1 MKMVSRRKLAAMAT
15 IAALVAIVGTP
26 PRSSNAAEKPL
37 YQMDNAAIDARIR
50 AAFPGPDAFAAAK
63 VVGLMFA
70 ETLAVGPNQVTRE
83 VILSGLEKESARFY
97 QQMPDF
103 QIAERDLFVADNGVV
118 MNGRMMGTRLDGTKM
133 DVAFATIMARD
144 KSGRIVSQST
154 LEVPRK
160 PK

>member
-1 MKMVSRRKLAAMAT
+1 MKFSFERTLAA
-15 IAALVAIVGTP
+15 IAIVVTLATAVDL
-26 PRSSNAAEKPL
+26 SANAAEKPL
-37 YQMDNAAIDARIR
+37 YQMDNASIDARIR
-50 AAFPGPDAFAAAK
+50 AAFPDRDAFAAAK

-70 ETLAVGPNQVTRE
+70 DTLAVGPNHVSRD

-97 QQMPDF
+97 QEMPDF
-103 QIAERDLFVADNGVV
+103 QIAERGLFVADNGVV

-133 DVAFATIMARD
+133 DVAFVTILARD
-144 KSGRIVSQST
+144 KSGRIVAQST

>member
-1 MKMVSRRKLAAMAT
+1 MKMVLGRKFTT
-15 IAALVAIVGTP
+15 IAMVLALTVTAGTSP
-26 PRSSNAAEKPL
+26 HAADKPL
-37 YQMDNAAIDARIR
+37 YQMDNPTIDARIR
-50 AAFPGPDAFAAAK
+50 AAFGDQDAFAAAK
-63 VVGLMFA
+63 IVGLMFA
-70 ETLAVGPNQVTRE
+70 DTLAVGPNQVTRE

-133 DVAFATIMARD
+133 DVAFATIFTRD
-144 KSGRIVSQST
+144 KSGRIVAQST

-160 PK
+160 AK